1 MDKNTLL
8 KIENISKSYKNGD
21 NEQIVLDKVNL
32 QVTKGTS
39 LAIMG
44 SSGSG
49 KTTLLHILALLL
61 NADSG
66 EYIYNG
72 ENISNWS
79 DEKRA
84 NFRNQEIGIIVQNYA
99 LIENESVYANV
110 NLPFNYS
117 QKKYKRQER
126 LEIIKS
132 ALKKVGLLEKAK
144 AKVEILSGGEKQRVA
159 IARALVMN
167 PNLILAD
174 EPTGSLDTENGN
186 NIMNLLLGLV
196 QEGKTLIMV
205 THNETLADLCDQ
217 VIVLDDGEIIV

>member
-8 KIENISKSYKNGD
+8 KTENISKSYKNGD

-117 QKKYKRQER
+117 PKKYKRQER

-144 AKVEILSGGEKQRVA
+144 AKVDILSGGEKQRVA

-186 NIMNLLLGLV
+186 NIMDLLLGLV
-196 QEGKTLIMV
+196 KEGKTLIMV
-205 THNETLADLCDQ
+205 THNENLADLCDQ
-217 VIVLDDGEIIV
+217 VIVLDDGKITV

>member
-21 NEQIVLDKVNL
+21 NDQIVLDKVNL
-32 QVTKGTS
+32 QVNKGSS

-61 NADSG
+61 NPDSG

-84 NFRNQEIGIIVQNYA
+84 NFRNQEIGVIVQNYA

-117 QKKYKRQER
+117 QKNINAKNV
-126 LEIIKS
+126 
-132 ALKKVGLLEKAK
+132 LK
-144 AKVEILSGGEKQRVA
+144 
-159 IARALVMN
+159 
-167 PNLILAD
+167 
-174 EPTGSLDTENGN
+174 
-186 NIMNLLLGLV
+186 
-196 QEGKTLIMV
+196 
-205 THNETLADLCDQ
+205 
-217 VIVLDDGEIIV
+217 

>member
-8 KIENISKSYKNGD
+8 KIENISKSYQNGD
-21 NEQIVLDKVNL
+21 NEQIVLNKVNL
-32 QVTKGTS
+32 QVTEGTS

-117 QKKYKRQER
+117 PKKYKRQER
-126 LEIIKS
+126 LKIIKN
-132 ALKKVGLLEKAK
+132 ALEKVGLLAK
-144 AKVEILSGGEKQRVA
+144 AKDKVDILSGGEKQRVA

-205 THNETLADLCDQ
+205 THNENLADLCDQ
-217 VIVLDDGEIIV
+217 VIVLDDGKTTV